1 MSLRNSW
8 INKLKLQILGMPN
21 EFVQA
26 VLSYRLSNGFTYLI
40 FLVAYL
46 LPSLISLQ
54 DFKLTSNGSVVVLDW
69 FTAGRMALGEVWD
82 MTR

>member
-1 MSLRNSW
+1 M
-8 INKLKLQILGMPN
+8 
-21 EFVQA
+21 
-26 VLSYRLSNGFTYLI
+26 YL
-40 FLVAYL
+40 FLVAYF